1 MSTTRN
7 RNINYHVASVGFES
21 VISKVCTI
29 LVDMDGV
36 ELNRMSRDMS

>member
-7 RNINYHVASVGFES
+7 GNINYHVSVGFES

-29 LVDMDGV
+29 LMDMDGV